1 MIDITQKSPTLRI
14 ATATAIVTA
23 GSKNTISL
31 IKDNKVPKGN
41 VFEMAKTAG
50 LFAVKK
56 TAELIPDCHPMP
68 IESSSINF
76 DIEDLTIIINVIVK
90 TIYKTG
96 VEVEA
101 MHGAS
106 VVALT
111 IYDMLKPHDKEIEIS
126 CIKLVNKKGGKSNY
140 KEEFNNRLT
149 AAVLVSSDTVSKG
162 KKEDTAGKAVIQKLE
177 KLGIDIKEYKILPD
191 EPEELRNTTMQ
202 YCENGLNMV
211 IISGGTGLSKR
222 DDTPE
227 AIQPLIEKEVPG
239 IMEAARSYGQNRT
252 PYAML
257 SRGIAGM
264 RKNTLIITIPGSTKG
279 AEETIDAL
287 FPAILHI
294 FKVQEYGFRHQE

>member
-1 MIDITQKSPTLRI
+1 MIDITQKSPTLRV
-14 ATATAIVTA
+14 ATATAIVKV
-23 GSKNTISL
+23 GNKNTIEL
-31 IKDNKVPKGN
+31 IKDDKVPKGN
-41 VFEMAKTAG
+41 VLEMAKTAG

-68 IESSSINF
+68 IESTSVEY
-76 DIEDLTIIINVIVK
+76 DIDEHTIVIKVCVK

-126 CIKLVNKKGGKSNY
+126 TIKLTEKKGGKSNY
-140 KEEFNNRLT
+140 KESFDNQLT
-149 AAVLVSSDTVSKG
+149 AAVIVSSDSVSKG
-162 KKEDTAGKAVIQKLE
+162 KKQDTAGKKVINKLE
-177 KLGIDIKEYKILPD
+177 KHEIKIKEYIVLPD
-191 EPEELRNTTMQ
+191 EPEELSAATIRHTD
-202 YCENGLNMV
+202 NGINM
-211 IISGGTGLSKR
+211 IIVCGGTGLSER
-222 DDTPE
+222 DNTPE
-227 AIQPLIEKEVPG
+227 AIHPLIEKEVPG

-257 SRGIAGM
+257 SRGVAGM

-279 AEETIDAL
+279 AEETLNAV

-294 FKVQEYGFRHQE
+294 FKVQEYGFRHKD